1 MLIGSVLKLHF
12 ADYLRQALPPVLASP
27 LLLWLWLWLAFG
39 PGATAAAVDATP
51 ASEADDPPF
60 DA

>member
-1 MLIGSVLKLHF
+1 MLKLHF